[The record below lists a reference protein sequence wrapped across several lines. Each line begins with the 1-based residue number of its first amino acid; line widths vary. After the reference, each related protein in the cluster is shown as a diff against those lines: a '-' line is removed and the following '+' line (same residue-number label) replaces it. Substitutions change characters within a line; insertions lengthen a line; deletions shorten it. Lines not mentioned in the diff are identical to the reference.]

1 MADSEKHPV
10 EIRLWMRIVFSV
22 SCGQPFGCWRVGWG
36 AGDKAKN
43 RHRSL
48 NVSRNLVQP
57 YIKALDPE
65 DRQAFET
72 EMVQSYKRSSGG
84 QRFGAETR
92 KATLKLLWADP
103 FERADFLNHLT
114 GQLDYIKTI
123 QGAGI
128 KILLNRIVEMNM
140 SERLAYTAR
149 LETHMRRID
158 EAKSE
163 MSGRA
168 DPSARVMML
177 IKCGPVRRHNR

>member
-10 EIRLWMRIVFSV
+10 EIRLWMRIFFFLSLAVNLLI
-22 SCGQPFGCWRVGWG
+22 VGALVG
-36 AGDKAKN
+36 VLVTKPKN

-92 KATLKLLWADP
+92 KTVLEMLTDDP
-103 FERADFLNHLT
+103 FVCADFSNHLT
-114 GQLDYIKTI
+114 GRQDYIKTI
-123 QGAGI
+123 
-128 KILLNRIVEMNM
+128 
-140 SERLAYTAR
+140 
-149 LETHMRRID
+149 
-158 EAKSE
+158 
-163 MSGRA
+163 
-168 DPSARVMML
+168 
-177 IKCGPVRRHNR
+177 

>member
-1 MADSEKHPV
+1 MFFLSLAV
-10 EIRLWMRIVFSV
+10 NLLV
-22 SCGQPFGCWRVGWG
+22 VG
-36 AGDKAKN
+36 ALVVVLVTKPKN

-128 KILLNRIVEMNM
+128 KILLNRIVAMDM

>member
-1 MADSEKHPV
+1 MANSEKHPV
-10 EIRLWMRIVFSV
+10 EICLWMRIVFSV

-57 YIKALDPE
+57 YIKALDSE

-72 EMVQSYKRSSGG
+72 EMVLSYKRSSGG

-92 KATLKLLWADP
+92 KATLKFLWADP

-128 KILLNRIVEMNM
+128 KILLNRIVAMDM

-149 LETHMRRID
+149 L
-158 EAKSE
+158 
-163 MSGRA
+163 
-168 DPSARVMML
+168 
-177 IKCGPVRRHNR
+177 